1 MYDVFLMAQYSL
13 SNIMEYVI
21 GDQWK
26 HTFVV
31 PEVLTVMIQLILLA
45 EMNSIMNE
53 INYQGYNAEGM
64 RRNKTA
70 YLLLWISL
78 ISRHLT

>member
-1 MYDVFLMAQYSL
+1 MMCFLMAQYSL

-31 PEVLTVMIQLILLA
+31 PELLAVMIQLILLA
-45 EMNSIMNE
+45 QMNSIMNE
-53 INYQGYNAEGM
+53 PNYQGSNAEGM
-64 RRNKTA
+64 GKSDSA